1 MAKSNEADAA
11 SDAYDLS
18 RFVKAQEGVYEGALA
33 ELRSGQKRSHWMW
46 FVFPQRDGLG
56 SSATSKRYAIK
67 SLAEAEAYLRHPLL
81 GPRLLECFEA
91 VLAVAG
97 RSAREIMGS
106 PDDLK
111 LKSCA
116 TLFERADCAQPA
128 FGRAL
133 DKYFEGQR
141 DAATLRLLGA
151 ADG

>member
-1 MAKSNEADAA
+1 MSTSFQ
-11 SDAYDLS
+11 SDATSDGYDLS
-18 RFVKAQEGVYEGALA
+18 RFVKAQEGVYEAALS

-46 FVFPQRDGLG
+46 FVFPQLDGLG

-81 GPRLLECFEA
+81 GPRLLECFAA

-116 TLFERADCAQPA
+116 TLFERADRAQPA
-128 FGRAL
+128 FGQAL